1 MIFGS
6 VNVNYKGLGYAPVL
20 ERVLDW
26 LKETDLKSLEIGRH
40 DIDGDNI
47 FALVQEVTTKKF
59 EDTRPEAHKQ
69 YLDVQ
74 FVIDGQEK
82 MGFLPDRQTEPVV
95 EAHDDKDLYFYK
107 QDLAD
112 EGYIIAQ
119 AGSYAIFFPEDIHR
133 PCCAVNEE
141 SSKVLKVVVKVA
153 MKLVD

>member
-26 LKETDLKSLEIGRH
+26 LKDTDLKSLAIGRH
-40 DIDGDNI
+40 DIEGDNI

-59 EDTRPEAHKQ
+59 AETRPEAHKQ

-74 FVIDGQEK
+74 FVIDGKEK

-95 EAHDDKDLYFYK
+95 EAYDDKDLYFYK
-107 QDLAD
+107 QDLPD

-119 AGSYAIFFPEDIHR
+119 SGSYAIFFPEDIHR
-133 PCCAVNEE
+133 PCCAVNDEP
-141 SSKVLKVVVKVA
+141 SKVLKVVVKVA